1 MKTPKS
7 SCRICWQIPLL
18 FTLLFFGTTAG
29 MIAGDGQENQ
39 RKAIDDAIAKVKPA
53 LVQIHVVAQNFYDG
67 REQKF
72 EAFGSGVIV
81 SPDGLVVTN
90 HHVAG
95 HTARIFCILSDKRKI
110 PAELVGTDPLSDI
123 SVLRLP
129 TENKEQFPFV
139 SFGDSDKLEVGD
151 TVLAMG
157 SPVSISQSVTQ
168 GIVSNIAMTMPLM
181 YKKYGIKLRMDGEDV
196 GSLVRWIGHDAV
208 IYPGNSGGPLVNLKG
223 EVVGINEIGIG
234 LGGAIPSNIAKE
246 VYDSIV
252 KDGKM
257 ERAWI
262 GLEFQPLLKSQA
274 DNKGVLVSGTIEDS
288 PAEKAGFLP
297 GDIMIRLDGKD
308 VNVKYDEELPI
319 LCHMVS
325 ELPIDK
331 EAKALILR
339 DGKEKE
345 ISLTPVHREPAQPK
359 TSEIKPWGITAR
371 DISNIDAKE
380 LKRENQKGVL
390 VTSVRTG
397 GPSGESKPS
406 LQEDDVIVEVGGKPV
421 ENMEAFTKL
430 TKDLTPKGSG
440 RNPVL
445 AAFER
450 KSNRFLTVIK
460 LGSEE
465 ITDHGREV
473 SKAWLPVGFQVMT
486 REIAEKLGIKGKS
499 GVIVTM
505 IYPGSKSV
513 TDGLQ
518 IGDIIMAV
526 DGDKVQTV
534 NPEDA
539 EVFTNMIRQYDI
551 GAKPELAIFRAGKE
565 LKVPVELIRTPYL
578 PREMKKYS
586 DEDFEIVAREIASME
601 KTENK
606 LDEKESG
613 VEIDEVKPGSWATLG
628 NLNNGDIVSSI
639 NGIEVK
645 NLADFENAMKKMN
658 SEKPKTVVFKVLRGI
673 HRLFI
678 EVEPKWNP

>member
-110 PAELVGTDPLSDI
+110 LAELVGTDPLSDI

-288 PAEKAGFLP
+288 PG
-297 GDIMIRLDGKD
+297 
-308 VNVKYDEELPI
+308 NSI
-319 LCHMVS
+319 L
-325 ELPIDK
+325 L
-331 EAKALILR
+331 L
-339 DGKEKE
+339 
-345 ISLTPVHREPAQPK
+345 
-359 TSEIKPWGITAR
+359 
-371 DISNIDAKE
+371 
-380 LKRENQKGVL
+380 L
-390 VTSVRTG
+390 VTT
-397 GPSGESKPS
+397 
-406 LQEDDVIVEVGGKPV
+406 
-421 ENMEAFTKL
+421 
-430 TKDLTPKGSG
+430 TP
-440 RNPVL
+440 
-445 AAFER
+445 
-450 KSNRFLTVIK
+450 
-460 LGSEE
+460 
-465 ITDHGREV
+465 
-473 SKAWLPVGFQVMT
+473 
-486 REIAEKLGIKGKS
+486 
-499 GVIVTM
+499 
-505 IYPGSKSV
+505 
-513 TDGLQ
+513 
-518 IGDIIMAV
+518 
-526 DGDKVQTV
+526 
-534 NPEDA
+534 
-539 EVFTNMIRQYDI
+539 
-551 GAKPELAIFRAGKE
+551 
-565 LKVPVELIRTPYL
+565 
-578 PREMKKYS
+578 
-586 DEDFEIVAREIASME
+586 ASY
-601 KTENK
+601 
-606 LDEKESG
+606 
-613 VEIDEVKPGSWATLG
+613 
-628 NLNNGDIVSSI
+628 
-639 NGIEVK
+639 
-645 NLADFENAMKKMN
+645 
-658 SEKPKTVVFKVLRGI
+658 
-673 HRLFI
+673 
-678 EVEPKWNP
+678 